1 LQNQKINQPKLLQS
15 NSRQLRRKLRRLSL
29 RSLRLLSPSREL
41 KVRMMISKLPLI
53 SVNPNVEAVVV
64 AEATEVAVEAKE
76 VAVVVTVAAVA
87 AVAVAMASAEDTV
100 VEAVTALSV
109 ESALSAMKTVKAVV
123 EVVAEA
129 EAVVEEV
136 VEDSMAIAHKLLL
149 WRAEMLPKV
158 VSQNAE
164 LSVEKLVVT
173 DPAITS
179 TALLARLV
187 NFKKGGFGKGNWGD
201 ETKPIVEGETP
212 ATEGATEEAK
222 EPRRERRERKP
233 EPVPEKVE
241 EEEEVGFTLQDY
253 LNQKASK
260 TSNQLTAAQTR
271 EREAINQKGLLAKQD
286 QKETVSTINNQ
297 LTQADLH
304 AKAKTSD
311 YDLLGF

>member
-1 LQNQKINQPKLLQS
+1 MQNQKINQPKLLQS

-76 VAVVVTVAAVA
+76 VAVVVTVAAV
-87 AVAVAMASAEDTV
+87 ASAEDTV

-187 NFKKGGFGKGNWGD
+187 KML
-201 ETKPIVEGETP
+201 ILS
-212 ATEGATEEAK
+212 TEDQELAQARKILRRVDLERAIGVMRPSQLSKVRLLLLK
-222 EPRRERRERKP
+222 EPLKKPRNLAERDVRGSQNQSLKRLKKRK
-233 EPVPEKVE
+233 K
-241 EEEEVGFTLQDY
+241 
-253 LNQKASK
+253 
-260 TSNQLTAAQTR
+260 
-271 EREAINQKGLLAKQD
+271 
-286 QKETVSTINNQ
+286 
-297 LTQADLH
+297 
-304 AKAKTSD
+304 
-311 YDLLGF
+311 

>member
-1 LQNQKINQPKLLQS
+1 MQNQKINQPKLLQS
-15 NSRQLRRKLRRLSL
+15 NSRLLRRKLRRLSL

-53 SVNPNVEAVVV
+53 SVNPSVEAVVV

-87 AVAVAMASAEDTV
+87 AVAVVMASAEDTV

-187 NFKKGGFGKGNWGD
+187 KML
-201 ETKPIVEGETP
+201 ILS
-212 ATEGATEEAK
+212 TEDQELAQARKILRRVDLERAIGVMRPSLLSKVRLLLLK
-222 EPRRERRERKP
+222 EPLKKPRNLAERDVRGSQNQSLKRLKKRK
-233 EPVPEKVE
+233 K
-241 EEEEVGFTLQDY
+241 
-253 LNQKASK
+253 
-260 TSNQLTAAQTR
+260 
-271 EREAINQKGLLAKQD
+271 
-286 QKETVSTINNQ
+286 
-297 LTQADLH
+297 
-304 AKAKTSD
+304 
-311 YDLLGF
+311 

>member
-1 LQNQKINQPKLLQS
+1 MQNQKINQPKLLQS

-123 EVVAEA
+123 AEA

-187 NFKKGGFGKGNWGD
+187 KML
-201 ETKPIVEGETP
+201 ILS
-212 ATEGATEEAK
+212 TEDQELAQARKILRRVDLERAIGVMRPSQLSKVRLLLLK
-222 EPRRERRERKP
+222 EPLKKPRNLAERDVRGSQNQSLKRLKKRK
-233 EPVPEKVE
+233 K
-241 EEEEVGFTLQDY
+241 
-253 LNQKASK
+253 
-260 TSNQLTAAQTR
+260 
-271 EREAINQKGLLAKQD
+271 
-286 QKETVSTINNQ
+286 
-297 LTQADLH
+297 
-304 AKAKTSD
+304 
-311 YDLLGF
+311 